1 MRKSQLETLPTERLV
16 EEFSRLSAEH
26 RHAIKSGNPRA
37 ANRKSDT
44 LVAIIKELR
53 SRGPEAQHQLLKLLA
68 DPEPSTRYWTA
79 SAVLEIAPNEAEQVL
94 EELSRTQ
101 RNTLGVSADLTLEQ
115 WREGI
120 FNPPWAPLRNIK

>member
-1 MRKSQLETLPTERLV
+1 MRESQLKISPTERLV
-16 EEFSRLSAEH
+16 EELRRLSAEH
-26 RHAIKSGNPRA
+26 GHALEAAKPRM

-79 SAVLEIAPNEAEQVL
+79 AAVLDFAPSEAEQVL

-101 RNTLGVSADLTLEQ
+101 RNLTGFKADWTLEQ
-115 WREGI
+115 WRGGT
-120 FNPPWAPLRNIK
+120 FNPSWAPLRHGK